1 MTNKR
6 DRPIKIL
13 TPFRQATPDNWLGEV
28 SVEFYYADDEA
39 SVTALLPAM
48 DVMLSFVFTPN
59 MGAVANKLKLIQC
72 PGAGTDYID
81 FASVPEGCIVAN
93 VSGHEIP
100 IAEWVLMTMMAL
112 DRELIKADSTL
123 RAGSW
128 EMSPWQGAVF
138 SELNG
143 RTLGII
149 GLGRI
154 GRKTAKLAN
163 AFNMHLIGATR
174 TMLTADETKN
184 LGFDAVYSMKNLDTV
199 LAEADFLLLSV
210 PLTDATRGLIDECAL
225 SLMKP
230 TAYVINIARAEI
242 IEEEALFNALQ
253 SKQIKGAA
261 LDVWYQEPTIPGDSP
276 LPATRPFWELDN
288 VIMSPHASSVTT
300 SMQQRRLAFAAQNI
314 DRWARGEPVSNVVS
328 VGCRYLDKSL

>member
-1 MTNKR
+1 MSNSPHT
-6 DRPIKIL
+6 PIKIL
-13 TPFRQATPDNWLGEV
+13 TPFRQATPDNWPGEV
-28 SVEFYYADDEA
+28 PVEFYYADDEA

-48 DVMLSFVFTPN
+48 DVLLSFVFTPK
-59 MGAVANKLKLIQC
+59 MGAAANKLKLIQC

-100 IAEWVLMTMMAL
+100 IAEWVLMAMMAL
-112 DRELIKADSTL
+112 DRELIKADRTL

-128 EMSPWQGAVF
+128 EMSPWQGAIF

-154 GRKTAKLAN
+154 GRKTAELAQ
-163 AFNMHLIGATR
+163 AFNMRLMAATR
-174 TMLTADETKN
+174 TVPTAAETRV
-184 LGFDAVYSMKNLDTV
+184 LGFDAIYNMDNLDTI
-199 LAEADFLLLSV
+199 LPEADFLLLSV
-210 PLTDATRGLIDECAL
+210 PLTEATKGLVDERAL

-230 TAYVINIARAEI
+230 TAYVINIARAEV

-261 LDVWYQEPTIPGDSP
+261 LDVWYQEPTSPSDSP

-288 VIMSPHASSVTT
+288 VIMSPHASSVTM
-300 SMQQRRLAFAAQNI
+300 SMQQRRIVLAAQNI
-314 DRWARGEPVSNVVS
+314 DRWAHGEPVSNVVNI
-328 VGCRYLDKSL
+328 GY